1 MSALSLF
8 FSFRKGLSLTPSCL
22 RSLPFLQHIM
32 APRKEVSNFQ
42 SLVPPG
48 ICFDLISYIDLP
60 LHLLSLRRAAP
71 LVVVAMAGVAAV
83 EHEK

>member
-1 MSALSLF
+1 
-8 FSFRKGLSLTPSCL
+8 
-22 RSLPFLQHIM
+22 M